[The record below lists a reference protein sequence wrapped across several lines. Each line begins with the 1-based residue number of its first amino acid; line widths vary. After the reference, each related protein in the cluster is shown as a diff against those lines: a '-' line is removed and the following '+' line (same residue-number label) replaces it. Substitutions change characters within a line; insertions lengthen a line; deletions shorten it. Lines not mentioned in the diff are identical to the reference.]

1 MTSKRL
7 FSATLVVLLGW
18 TFASAQGLG
27 RDAGGPVVGEPT
39 VGETITPEEMER
51 FIAEA
56 RQRRLSLERKQV
68 AAEIQQ
74 GLVIDPSKIDAA
86 VKDLSQG
93 ARNTS
98 ADNAERI
105 CRAFSLVDRRF
116 GKAWALLQSGNNKD
130 AAQAFKPL
138 ISTRDTSYL
147 AAAKRFCYAEALA
160 GMGRNE
166 DAVDAYTDLVKAMP
180 DRFSFS
186 SLALL
191 KAGRTYERM
200 HRRYYAMTLYNL
212 WVESF
217 GLLDTE
223 TAKELAKRADEIAAD
238 YNDPLGTLSGKMST
252 VADRL
257 AAVDSGRGTQEKQ
270 KEIIAMLDDLIATA
284 EECCSGSG
292 QAQGKCSKCGKAGC
306 QGECQGGGKGSGEGS
321 GKGSGKGSGSGPAS
335 GIGIPSSPA
344 TVSRLVTGATVRP
357 SGLSEVRPSDG
368 SDDWGKMAPRQRE
381 KLLET
386 FKETMPERYREMIRD
401 YYKRLASNEG

>member
-1 MTSKRL
+1 MTSKKL
-7 FSATLVVLLGW
+7 LSATLVILLGW
-18 TFASAQGLG
+18 TSASGQGLG
-27 RDAGGPVVGEPT
+27 RDVGGPVEPA
-39 VGETITPEEMER
+39 VGETMTAEEMER
-51 FIAEA
+51 YIAEA
-56 RQRRLSLERKQV
+56 RQRRLSLERRQV

-74 GLVIDPSKIDAA
+74 GVVIDPSKIDAA
-86 VKDLSQG
+86 VKGLSKG
-93 ARNTS
+93 AKNTW

-105 CRAFSLVDRRF
+105 CKAFALVDRRF
-116 GKAWALLQSGNNKD
+116 GKAWTLLRSGDNRA

-147 AAAKRFCYAEALA
+147 AAAKRFCHAEALA

-186 SLALL
+186 ALALL
-191 KAGRTYERM
+191 KAARTYERM

-223 TAKELAKRADEIAAD
+223 TAKDLAGRADEIAAD
-238 YNDPLGTLSGKMST
+238 YEDPLGTLSGKMST

-257 AAVDSGRGTQEKQ
+257 AAVDSGRLTQKKQ

-284 EECCSGSG
+284 EESSSASGKG
-292 QAQGKCSKCGKAGC
+292 QGKCGKCGKAGC
-306 QGECQGGGKGSGEGS
+306 KGGGSCAGGGKGSGKS
-321 GKGSGKGSGSGPAS
+321 GAKGGGKSGPAS
-335 GIGIPSSPA
+335 GVGIPSSHA
-344 TVSRLVTGATVRP
+344 TVSRLVGGATVRP
-357 SGLSEVRPSDG
+357 SGLSDVRPSDG
-368 SDDWGKMAPRQRE
+368 SDDWGKMPPRQRE

-386 FKETMPERYREMIRD
+386 FKETMPERYRQMIRD
-401 YYKRLASNEG
+401 YYKKLASKES